1 MHGTNLTKGSKRW
14 KMNSTG
20 SKKKLLGTQ
29 DDSVTTMMCQ
39 LLKQQSEWNGIP
51 TTQWNSTILRQSS
64 TKLSRRE

>member
-1 MHGTNLTKGSKRW
+1 
-14 KMNSTG
+14 MNSTG